1 VVKGSDIALNGTHL
15 KAMERHVPHGITQC
29 YLLPDTGER
38 APPYR
43 PVLYL
48 PTPEGWKAE
57 LISGGWLHA
66 EMVYLPAGSHPSQY

>member
-48 PTPEGWKAE
+48 PTPEG
-57 LISGGWLHA
+57 
-66 EMVYLPAGSHPSQY
+66 